1 MEMKIVYGYIEDENI
16 KFNIHSCSK
25 RAWMN
30 AGIYPTEE
38 EYLNLFANQYYNSIK
53 NTTHIY
59 DHWKNV
65 EHHNI
70 LETFLIHNCNNI
82 IAEQVLKFNDWFI
95 KLKNK
100 KLLIISPFSE
110 HMKNQWNSEN
120 VFKCHN
126 SSLTIN
132 DTNIIISFIKMPY
145 SLAYNKPH
153 NNWIET
159 YDSVVKQINNIDF
172 DIALVSA
179 GGYGMLFCDYIY
191 TELNK
196 SAIYIGGPLQC
207 YFGIRGKRYDEFNIY
222 NEYWINIEEKD
233 KPKNYTLVE
242 GGCYW

>member
-1 MEMKIVYGYIEDENI
+1 
-16 KFNIHSCSK
+16 
-25 RAWMN
+25 
-30 AGIYPTEE
+30 
-38 EYLNLFANQYYNSIK
+38 
-53 NTTHIY
+53 
-59 DHWKNV
+59 
-65 EHHNI
+65 
-70 LETFLIHNCNNI
+70 
-82 IAEQVLKFNDWFI
+82 
-95 KLKNK
+95 
-100 KLLIISPFSE
+100 
-110 HMKNQWNSEN
+110 MKNQWNSEN